1 MTNTPH
7 HASAVTPHIEV
18 LGSRRDRLG
27 ECPLWD
33 TRDQS
38 LYWIDTKGR
47 RVRRL
52 QGDSYTE
59 WATPSDIG
67 SIALTRRGC
76 LVLSLEDGFHLLELA
91 SGATRRLA
99 EVRHPGPSMRMNDG
113 RTDRQGRFVAG
124 SMVMG
129 RHDRDGAYYRL
140 ERDGSATQLFDGIA
154 LANATCFS
162 PDGRTLYHA
171 DSFSDEVS
179 AVDYDPASGTTG
191 PRRMLFNTRA
201 HGSAPDGT
209 TVDADGNLWVAL
221 VQAGKIGCFTPD
233 GQLLRLVDVPTPYP
247 TCPCFG
253 GPALDV
259 LYVTSIRNSGNML
272 NSDHPDAG
280 AVFAIHGLGVRG
292 LPEVLFDDEGI
303 A

>member
-1 MTNTPH
+1 MNQTMAKTSH
-7 HASAVTPHIEV
+7 RIEI
-18 LGSRRDRLG
+18 LGAHRDRLG

-33 TRDQS
+33 PREQA
-38 LYWIDTKGR
+38 LYWIDSKAR
-47 RVRRL
+47 KVHRL
-52 QGDSYTE
+52 RGDARAE
-59 WATPSDIG
+59 WAAPSDIG
-67 SIALTRRGC
+67 SIALTQRGR
-76 LVLSLEDGFHLLELA
+76 LVLSLEDGFHLLDLA

-99 EVRHPGPSMRMNDG
+99 EVRHKGPSMRMNDG

-129 RHDRDGAYYRL
+129 RHERDGAYYRL
-140 ERDGSATQLFDGIA
+140 ERDGSVTALFDGIA

-179 AVDYDPASGTTG
+179 AVDYDPATGATG
-191 PRRMLFNTRA
+191 PRRTLFTTRP

-221 VQAGKIGCFTPD
+221 VQAGKIGCFTPE
-233 GQLLRLVDVPTPYP
+233 GKLQRLIDVPTPFP

-253 GPALDV
+253 GPGLDV
-259 LYVTSIRNSGNML
+259 LYVTSISNSGNLMR
-272 NSDHPDAG
+272 SEHPDAG

-292 LPEVLFDDEGI
+292 LPEVLFDDEAI

>member
-1 MTNTPH
+1 MNETSPR
-7 HASAVTPHIEV
+7 IEI
-18 LGSRRDRLG
+18 LGAHRDRLG

-33 TRDQS
+33 PREQA
-38 LYWIDTKGR
+38 LYWIDSKARKVHRLRGDA
-47 RVRRL
+47 RV
-52 QGDSYTE
+52 E
-59 WATPSDIG
+59 WAATSDIG
-67 SIALTRRGC
+67 SIALTKRGR
-76 LVLSLEDGFHLLELA
+76 LVLSLEDGFHLLDLG

-99 EVRHPGPSMRMNDG
+99 EVQHKGPSMRMNDG

-140 ERDGSATQLFDGIA
+140 ERDGSATVLFDGIA

-179 AVDYDPASGTTG
+179 AVDYDPATGATG
-191 PRRMLFNTRA
+191 PRRALFNTRS

-221 VQAGKIGCFTPD
+221 VQAGKVGCFTPE
-233 GQLLRLVDVPTPYP
+233 GQLLRLVDVPTPFP

-259 LYVTSIRNSGNML
+259 LYVTSISNSGNLMR
-272 NSDHPDAG
+272 SEHPDAG
-280 AVFAIHGLGVRG
+280 AVFAIHGLGVHG

-303 A
+303 T

>member
-1 MTNTPH
+1 MSIRTEIIGT
-7 HASAVTPHIEV
+7 T
-18 LGSRRDRLG
+18 RDRLG

-38 LYWIDTKGR
+38 LYWIDSKAR
-47 RVRRL
+47 LVRRL
-52 QGDSYTE
+52 RDGEYRE
-59 WATPSDIG
+59 WATPSDVG
-67 SIALTRRGC
+67 SIALTQRGR
-76 LVLSLEDGFHLLELA
+76 LVLSVEDGFHLLDLD
-91 SGATRRLA
+91 SGSTRRLA
-99 EVRHPGPSMRMNDG
+99 EIRHKGPSMRMNDG

-129 RHDRDGAYYRL
+129 RHDTDGAYYRL
-140 ERDGSATQLFDGIA
+140 DTNGSATQLFDGIA

-171 DSFSDEVS
+171 DSFSDTIS
-179 AVDYDPASGTTG
+179 AVDYDPATGAAG
-191 PRRMLFNTRA
+191 PRRALFNTRP

-221 VQAGKIGCFTPD
+221 VQASKIGCFKPD
-233 GQLLRLVDVPTPYP
+233 GTLLQLLDVPAPFP

-253 GPALDV
+253 GKNLDV
-259 LYVTSIRNSGNML
+259 LYVTSISNSGNLMR
-272 NSDHPDAG
+272 SEHPDAG
-280 AVFAIHGLGVRG
+280 AIFAFHGLGVRG
-292 LPEVLFDDEGI
+292 LPEVLYDDRNL

>member
-1 MTNTPH
+1 MSIRTEIIGT
-7 HASAVTPHIEV
+7 T
-18 LGSRRDRLG
+18 RDRLG

-38 LYWIDTKGR
+38 LYWIDSKAR
-47 RVRRL
+47 LVRRL
-52 QGDSYTE
+52 RDGEYRE
-59 WATPSDIG
+59 WATPSDVG
-67 SIALTRRGC
+67 SIALTQRGR
-76 LVLSLEDGFHLLELA
+76 LVLSVEDGFHLLDLD

-99 EVRHPGPSMRMNDG
+99 EIRHKGPSMRMNDG

-129 RHDRDGAYYRL
+129 RHDTDGAYYRL
-140 ERDGSATQLFDGIA
+140 DTNGSATQLFDGIA

-171 DSFSDEVS
+171 DSFSDTIS
-179 AVDYDPASGTTG
+179 AVDYDPATGAAG
-191 PRRMLFNTRA
+191 PRRALFNTRP

-221 VQAGKIGCFTPD
+221 VQASKIGCFKPD
-233 GQLLRLVDVPTPYP
+233 GTLLQLLDVPAPFP

-253 GPALDV
+253 GKNLDV
-259 LYVTSIRNSGNML
+259 LYVTSISNSGNLMR
-272 NSDHPDAG
+272 SEHPDAG
-280 AVFAIHGLGVRG
+280 AIFAFHGLGVRG
-292 LPEVLFDDEGI
+292 LPEVLYDDRNL

>member
-1 MTNTPH
+1 MSMRTEIIGT
-7 HASAVTPHIEV
+7 T
-18 LGSRRDRLG
+18 RDRLG

-38 LYWIDTKGR
+38 LYWIDSKAR
-47 RVRRL
+47 LVRRL
-52 QGDSYTE
+52 RDGEYRE
-59 WATPSDIG
+59 WSTPSDVG
-67 SIALTRRGC
+67 SIALTQRGR
-76 LVLSLEDGFHLLELA
+76 LVLSVEDGFHLLDLD
-91 SGATRRLA
+91 SSATRRLA
-99 EVRHPGPSMRMNDG
+99 EIRHKGPSMRMNDG

-129 RHDRDGAYYRL
+129 RHDTDGAYYRL
-140 ERDGSATQLFDGIA
+140 ETDGSATQLFDGIA

-171 DSFSDEVS
+171 DSFSDTIS
-179 AVDYDPASGTTG
+179 AVDYDPVTGAVG
-191 PRRMLFNTRA
+191 PRRAMFNTRP

-221 VQAGKIGCFTPD
+221 VQASRIGCFKPD
-233 GQLLRLVDVPTPYP
+233 GTLLQLLDVPTPFP

-253 GPALDV
+253 GKNLDV
-259 LYVTSIRNSGNML
+259 LYVTSISNSGNLMR
-272 NSDHPDAG
+272 SEHPDAG
-280 AVFAIHGLGVRG
+280 AIFAFHGLGARG
-292 LPEVLFDDEGI
+292 LPEVLYDDRNL

>member
-1 MTNTPH
+1 MKTK
-7 HASAVTPHIEV
+7 IEII
-18 LGSRRDRLG
+18 GATRDRLG

-38 LYWIDTKGR
+38 LYWIDTKAR
-47 RVRRL
+47 LVRRL
-52 QGDSYTE
+52 RHGEYCE
-59 WATPSDIG
+59 WSTPSDVG
-67 SIALTRRGC
+67 SIALTQRGR
-76 LVLSLEDGFHLLELA
+76 LVLSLEDGFHLLDL
-91 SGATRRLA
+91 SNGVTRRLA
-99 EVRHPGPSMRMNDG
+99 EIRHKSPSMRMNDG

-124 SMVMG
+124 SMVLGLG

-140 ERDGSATQLFDGIA
+140 DVDGSSTLLFDGIA

-171 DSFSDEVS
+171 DSFSDTVS
-179 AVDYDPASGTTG
+179 AVDYDPVTGAVG
-191 PRRMLFNTRA
+191 PRRALFNTRP

-221 VQAGKIGCFTPD
+221 VQASKLGCFRPD
-233 GQLLRLVDVPTPYP
+233 GTLLRLLDVPTPYP

-253 GPALDV
+253 GENLDV
-259 LYVTSIRNSGNML
+259 LYVTSISNSGNL
-272 NSDHPDAG
+272 TRSEHPDAG
-280 AVFAIHGLGVRG
+280 ALFAFHGLGVRG
-292 LPEVLFDDEGI
+292 LPETFYDDRNL